1 MYMYFSHGLVKM
13 YKFDSFITSEQHR
26 DVRCTSTQSTS
37 PQQNILNGYEV
48 YAAYIGEVE
57 RAAKRNMVDSD
68 YLEAVFSFKN
78 KIIYLCHY

>member
-1 MYMYFSHGLVKM
+1 M
-13 YKFDSFITSEQHR
+13 R
-26 DVRCTSTQSTS
+26 
-37 PQQNILNGYEV
+37 

-57 RAAKRNMVDSD
+57 RAAKRNMVDRD

>member
-1 MYMYFSHGLVKM
+1 M
-13 YKFDSFITSEQHR
+13 R
-26 DVRCTSTQSTS
+26 
-37 PQQNILNGYEV
+37 
-48 YAAYIGEVE
+48 YAAYIGDLGEVE